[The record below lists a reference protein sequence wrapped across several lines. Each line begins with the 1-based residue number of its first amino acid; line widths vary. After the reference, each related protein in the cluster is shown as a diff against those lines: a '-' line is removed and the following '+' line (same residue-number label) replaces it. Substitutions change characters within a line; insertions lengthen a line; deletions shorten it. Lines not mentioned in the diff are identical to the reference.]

1 MDGLRDHT
9 ELRKSEQ
16 DIYCMRIAYM
26 WNQKKN
32 DTNELIYKT
41 VIRVRCRKQVYGYKG
56 EVGEGQIGRLRLTYI
71 SLYTKEVTNKGL
83 LYST

>member
-1 MDGLRDHT
+1 MDGLRDHHT

-16 DIYCMRIAYM
+16 DKYCMRIAYM

-56 EVGEGQIGRLRLTYI
+56 EGWGGINWKIEKR
-71 SLYTKEVTNKGL
+71 
-83 LYST
+83 